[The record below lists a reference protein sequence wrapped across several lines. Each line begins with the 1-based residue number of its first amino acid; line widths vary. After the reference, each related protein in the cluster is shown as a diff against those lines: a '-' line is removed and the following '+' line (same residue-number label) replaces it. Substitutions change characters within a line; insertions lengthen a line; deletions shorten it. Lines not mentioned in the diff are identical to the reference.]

1 MKFESLFNGRVESG
15 RDGTNVGAGD
25 DGRLDGRK
33 KEGCLRTFIV
43 IMWI

>member
-1 MKFESLFNGRVESG
+1 MKFESLFNGRVDSG
-15 RDGTNVGAGD
+15 RDGTNTGAGD

-33 KEGCLRTFIV
+33 NEGFLRTFIV